1 MKALLLMGSP
11 REGAS
16 LRLGRAL
23 LASLKEQG
31 LATEEYYLVQGL
43 TQGWGILES
52 AVRQAD
58 LLILSSPLY
67 VDSLPAPTIAALE
80 ALADKA
86 AGKKMAA
93 ILNCGFPEPFHNTTA
108 LKICRQFARKAGCN
122 WLGGISLSMGG
133 FSLGKG
139 LSRRV
144 RISMKLAAQAL
155 AQGEMIPDRA
165 VHLAARKPIPK
176 WLYLL
181 ILNRV
186 FRIVVRKHGKAPIDA
201 MPYIH

>member
-1 MKALLLMGSP
+1 MRVLLLMGSP

-23 LASLKEQG
+23 MASLKEQG
-31 LATEEYYLVQGL
+31 LATEEYYLVRGL
-43 TQGWGILES
+43 TQGWGKLES

-80 ALADKA
+80 ALADNA
-86 AGKKMAA
+86 AGKRMAA

-108 LKICRQFARKAGCN
+108 LKICRQFARRAGCT
-122 WLGGISLSMGG
+122 WLGGMSLSMGG

-155 AQGEMIPDRA
+155 AQGEAIPDRA

-181 ILNRV
+181 VLNGV
-186 FRIVVRKHGKAPIDA
+186 FRRVVRKHGKAPIDA
-201 MPYIH
+201 QPYFH

>member
-1 MKALLLMGSP
+1 MRALLLMGSP
-11 REGAS
+11 REGTS

-23 LASLKEQG
+23 LAPLKEQG
-31 LATEEYYLVQGL
+31 LATEEYYLVRGL
-43 TQGWGILES
+43 TQGWGKLES
-52 AVRQAD
+52 AVERAD

-80 ALADKA
+80 VLADKA
-86 AGKKMAA
+86 AGKKLAV

-108 LKICRQFARKAGCN
+108 LKICRQFARRAGCT
-122 WLGGISLSMGG
+122 WLGGMVPSMGG

-144 RISMKLAAQAL
+144 RISMGLAAQAL
-155 AQGEMIPDRA
+155 ARGEAIPDKA

-181 ILNRV
+181 ILNGV
-186 FRIVVRKHGKAPIDA
+186 FRRVVRKHGKAPIDA
-201 MPYIH
+201 QPYIH